1 MKKAKRPLSA
11 SLNDTNWGTF
21 FSCQGDEDYVI
32 LKGSPERKVFQPKL
46 LKSISFLKV
55 LRRIMKTSLLKKQTW
70 KR

>member
-21 FSCQGDEDYVI
+21 SSCQGDENCVI

-46 LKSISFLKV
+46 L
-55 LRRIMKTSLLKKQTW
+55 
-70 KR
+70 